1 MKTKY
6 PSKIFLN
13 VAKDELI
20 KTIKNKTNKF
30 MKNKTNKFMKYIDI
44 KTSWML

>member
-13 VAKDELI
+13 VAKDELGWVAT
-20 KTIKNKTNKF
+20 KTLEDMCKDSWN
-30 MKNKTNKFMKYIDI
+30 YIE
-44 KTSWML
+44 KSM